1 MAKGNRTTSARPA
14 PRVAKATKAAVEKL
28 CRLED
33 AGFAEVENLR
43 HLSAL
48 MALWGDHVGSPAKGW
63 SDMEM
68 QEIGLR
74 IESLAEMVKRHA
86 ELCGRAWMDV
96 RQTAER
102 MTKGGAA

>member
-1 MAKGNRTTSARPA
+1 MAKDNRTTST
-14 PRVAKATKAAVEKL
+14 PRRATAAKATKAAIEKL

-33 AGFAEVENLR
+33 EGFAEVENLR

-48 MALWGDHVGSPAKGW
+48 IALWGDQLGG
-63 SDMEM
+63 D
-68 QEIGLR
+68 IGLR
-74 IESLAEMVKRHA
+74 IESVAEMVKRHA

-96 RQTAER
+96 RITAEG

>member
-1 MAKGNRTTSARPA
+1 MAKGNRTTST
-14 PRVAKATKAAVEKL
+14 PRRATAKATKEAVKRL

-33 AGFAEVENLR
+33 EGFAEVEHLR
-43 HLSAL
+43 HLRAL
-48 MALWGDHVGSPAKGW
+48 MATWGDIVGSPGKGW

-96 RQTAER
+96 RMTAER
-102 MTKGGAA
+102 MTKGGAL